1 VPKAEGPEE
10 DRDEVLYP
18 AMERRKTGSSRRN
31 MGGCCVVEDAD
42 QNVDHEDEPNRAEK
56 KAYISSDSPRCGPA
70 PGEAESHLCSPP
82 VWALEV
88 VRMK

>member
-1 VPKAEGPEE
+1 MPKAEGPEE

-18 AMERRKTGSSRRN
+18 AVERRKTGSSRRK
-31 MGGCCVVEDAD
+31 MGECCVVEDAD
-42 QNVDHEDEPNRAEK
+42 QKVDHEDEPNPAEK
-56 KAYISSDSPRCGPA
+56 KSYISSDSPICGGGA
-70 PGEAESHLCSPP
+70 GSHLSSPP

>member
-1 VPKAEGPEE
+1 MPKAEGPEE

-31 MGGCCVVEDAD
+31 MGRCCVVEDAD